1 MLMVELF
8 LLLLLLALAPWVLA
22 WVELLAVL
30 VEMVLVWVLEE
41 DEGKVCLHTRNAD
54 EGPIVNS
61 FHPPSRNLR
70 SCFHDK

>member
-1 MLMVELF
+1 LVVELF

-30 VEMVLVWVLEE
+30 VEMVLVLVLEE